1 MVSYV
6 ASDMPLVNEISRR
19 DDSFRP
25 IPNTEYLIPLTELK
39 PDQGK
44 SSYLI
49 RFIANVIIVAGLSGR
64 GFVMFPAMEDL
75 KEANNFLNMLLDN
88 INVAVLIADE
98 NLRIYR
104 FNDSFLNLFDEPLEK
119 VAGEALG
126 QAIGCIHTIDENKP
140 CGETSFCTNCHIR
153 QCMTESMLKK
163 IPVGKRRVEKTF
175 YIDGKPQNKIL
186 ELTTR
191 FIQYDKR
198 QMVLAIFYDVTEI
211 EQQRIVLENKQKQ
224 LDLDLASAAGIQQS
238 LLPDSAP
245 ELPGIRIA
253 WKFKPSSQIGGD
265 IFNIQPIDDNH
276 FELYM
281 LDVCGHGVSAAFFA
295 VAVYQFLQ
303 SRSFLDDQGG
313 IVSPKTVLGSLN
325 KDFPFE
331 RFDSYFSL
339 VYVIVDCKRR
349 QAVYSC
355 AGHPPPVLIQADGNL
370 KTLNQRGPVIGLSED
385 TVYEEETVLLTRGD
399 KLILYTDGVFENRN
413 VHEEYLGRQRF
424 YETLNKYGHKPIG
437 ELIELSYLQIEK
449 FSNTVAPDDDVSI
462 LGVEFKDVL
471 NGCTR

>member
-1 MVSYV
+1 
-6 ASDMPLVNEISRR
+6 
-19 DDSFRP
+19 
-25 IPNTEYLIPLTELK
+25 
-39 PDQGK
+39 
-44 SSYLI
+44 
-49 RFIANVIIVAGLSGR
+49 
-64 GFVMFPAMEDL
+64 MFPVMEDL

-119 VAGEALG
+119 IAGEALG
-126 QAIGCIHTIDENKP
+126 QAMGCIHTIDENKP

-163 IPVGKRRVEKTF
+163 IPVGKRRVEKAF
-175 YIDGKPQNKIL
+175 YIDGKPQDKIL

-198 QMVLAIFYDVTEI
+198 QMVLAIFYDITEI
-211 EQQRIVLENKQKQ
+211 EQQRIALENKQKQ

-238 LLPDSAP
+238 LLPDSMP

-276 FELYM
+276 FGLYM

-295 VAVYQFLQ
+295 VTVSQFLQ
-303 SRSFLDDQGG
+303 NRSCFMADQKEM
-313 IVSPKTVLGSLN
+313 VSPKAVLNNLN
-325 KDFPFE
+325 INFPFE

-339 VYVIVDCKRR
+339 VYVIVDCRR
-349 QAVYSC
+349 LHAVYSC
-355 AGHPPPVLIQADGNL
+355 AGHPPPILIQAGETL

-385 TVYEEETVLLTRGD
+385 TVYQEETVSLAKGD

-424 YETLNKYGHKPIG
+424 YETLNRYGHKPVG
-437 ELIELSYLQIEK
+437 ELIEKSYLQIEK
-449 FSNTVAPDDDVSI
+449 FSNAAEPDDDISI
-462 LGVEFKDVL
+462 LGVEFKGVR
-471 NGCTR
+471 NGCAR